1 MDVCLYIYKNSL
13 HLIKDINPKSNTDQE
28 NLPPF
33 QIKNK
38 QKWTPKEIH
47 HNVSTFIDLVQSDL
61 NKEKKKK
68 NEKSK
73 TQSIQRGT
81 KSNGRTCEKKRY
93 YYNQCRQRQ
102 RCSNNGL

>member
-1 MDVCLYIYKNSL
+1 MFIYIYKNSL